1 MKLFDKK
8 VVNIVIGKPERPTGL
23 RLKALATNRY
33 GFRCWQGSRRRS
45 SGGRSLV
52 VVLVQGVLRRARS
65 EVVRPGL
72 TSSHQLVRK
81 TRSQTKKGKGK
92 HLRQKV
98 LSQSCSVGE
107 LETSQKSKQKKLTVF
122 MARVELKVRF
132 PGQWLL
138 LYVAAEE
145 GNARVPDLSWGGRWN
160 GP

>member
-1 MKLFDKK
+1 MNPYLPLIAILSNVRVFSLHHHHLRLPNSLQTSLSLLLHL
-8 VVNIVIGKPERPTGL
+8 VFPFIGKPERPAGL

-33 GFRCWQGSRRRS
+33 GLGCRQGSRRRS
-45 SGGRSLV
+45 SGGRSLVVVLVQVVVVVVQV

-107 LETSQKSKQKKLTVF
+107 LETSRKSNQ
-122 MARVELKVRF
+122 
-132 PGQWLL
+132 
-138 LYVAAEE
+138 
-145 GNARVPDLSWGGRWN
+145 
-160 GP
+160 